1 MTKLT
6 PEQIRDAL
14 TRLPGW
20 KRHPRRD
27 AIRRQFEFADF
38 AQAFAFMTE
47 VALAAEAR
55 GHHPE
60 WSNVYAKVDVTL
72 STHDAG
78 GLTDKDLD
86 LAQVADRAFAR
97 FAI

>member
-1 MTKLT
+1 
-6 PEQIRDAL
+6 
-14 TRLPGW
+14 
-20 KRHPRRD
+20 
-27 AIRRQFEFADF
+27 
-38 AQAFAFMTE
+38 MTE